1 MREKRKSIQSL
12 MTKKT
17 WIGVKKVQSH
27 LRSLRACKGHVSE
40 SCILEKE
47 WGCWDIYLPTPV
59 YLWARTAL
67 QVLSPV
73 VSGLSCGDKLV
84 PIVRENHCPNCQR
97 KSLSLIILS
106 FKPNTFGLFSWKFFF
121 FFPFL
126 FFLGDDQKIIGKGNL
141 GEEYLIHLCACS
153 VSTTYWR
160 WFVNIS

>member
-73 VSGLSCGDKLV
+73 VSGLSCGDKPV
-84 PIVRENHCPNCQR
+84 PIARENHCP
-97 KSLSLIILS
+97 LSYCLSSQIL
-106 FKPNTFGLFSWKFFF
+106 LDFSVESSFF